1 MQKVIF
7 YGLFKTYHG
16 KQESKPAGGTVHH
29 HIGERLNMEIIKHQ
43 LLSQSRKL
51 QTFKGVCSHYIE
63 TVI

>member
-1 MQKVIF
+1 MVYSKP
-7 YGLFKTYHG
+7 TM
-16 KQESKPAGGTVHH
+16 ESKPAGGTVHH

-51 QTFKGVCSHYIE
+51 QTFKGVCSRYIE